1 MLRRQGHCSDL
12 LLLCFGLI
20 NCKSFRNSTARGGIE
35 GSARAVV
42 ISNTFDSLFRFNVK
56 LTFDHIEVRR
66 SFLIVF
72 IDASIAPQ
80 LAEIFKVLWRK
91 FVSNMN
97 GSTVNGDDVQ
107 MLCSF
112 RFRRQSAPTR
122 YQQILERKVGQ
133 KKVRSG
139 EVLES
144 R

>member
-1 MLRRQGHCSDL
+1 M
-12 LLLCFGLI
+12 
-20 NCKSFRNSTARGGIE
+20 ARGGIE
-35 GSARAVV
+35 GSASCRRYLQHIRFA
-42 ISNTFDSLFRFNVK
+42 LRFNVK
-56 LTFDHIEVRR
+56 LTFDHFEVRR

-91 FVSNMN
+91 FVLNIN
-97 GSTVNGDDVQ
+97 GSIVNGDDAQ
-107 MLCSF
+107 MLILIPFQATKCSN
-112 RFRRQSAPTR
+112 

-133 KKVRSG
+133 EKVRPG